1 MTPSERKIM
10 KVLDGMTYRHAT
22 RTLKGAIT
30 ELVIAADDM
39 ELTQAMAI
47 MLRMLAE
54 ELEQEL

>member
-22 RTLKGAIT
+22 RTLKGVIT
-30 ELVIAADDM
+30 ELEIAADDRD
-39 ELTQAMAI
+39 LTQAMAI
-47 MLRMLAE
+47 LLRMLPE